1 MLLLSSIE
9 RLLLAIGL
17 ALLAIFFAAHIES
30 AISSRTGL
38 RHFRDLQLAK
48 KAIAVSADGESAVDF
63 NLWSAQRIAAYESSV
78 TEPAGPV
85 LAVLRIAK
93 VHLEV
98 PVLDGTSE
106 LVLNRGVGH
115 IPGTVLP
122 GEAGNIGIAGHRDGF
137 FRVLKDVG
145 PGDMIDLETENGI
158 DHYQVNQITIVTP
171 NDVSVLG
178 RKPVSSLTLVT
189 CFPFY
194 FIGSAPQRYIVE
206 ASIVN
211 NILAEREL
219 VQHPRRGQP
228 GKSARALPA
237 FENPDKPGREPIK
250 ETIQ

>member
-17 ALLAIFFAAHIES
+17 ALLAIFFAAHIDS

-38 RHFRDLQLAK
+38 RHFRDLQLGK
-48 KAIAVSADGESAVDF
+48 NKMAVSADGESAVDF
-63 NLWSAQRIAAYESSV
+63 NLWSAQRIAAYQSSV
-78 TEPAGPV
+78 TEPVGPV
-85 LAVLRIAK
+85 LAVLRIAR
-93 VHLEV
+93 VNLEV

-122 GEAGNIGIAGHRDGF
+122 GEEGNIGIAGHRDGF
-137 FRVLKDVG
+137 FRVLKDIG
-145 PGDMIDLETENGI
+145 PGDMIELETKNGI
-158 DHYQVNQITIVTP
+158 DRYRVNQITIVRP
-171 NDVSVLG
+171 NDVSVLE

-194 FIGSAPQRYIVE
+194 FIGSAPQRYIVT

-219 VQHPRRGQP
+219 VQHPRRSEP
-228 GKSARALPA
+228 GRSARALPA